1 MTVDFSG
8 YTHVHFSFADV
19 GLDLQIKMDA
29 MATSE
34 FVKFKGL
41 GGFKK
46 IVSFGGWGIST
57 DVGTYQHLRNAMLPA
72 NVDTVV
78 TNLVNWMN
86 ANQLDGLD
94 IDWEYPGAPD
104 IPGIPAG
111 LPSDAPNYLNFLKK
125 LKAKMPAGKSLS
137 IAAPA
142 SYWYLK
148 QFPITDM
155 AQQLDYIVYMTY
167 DLHGQWDYGNQWTG
181 NWLKS
186 HVNWTETQQALN
198 LITHAGVP
206 SNKVLLGLGAYGRSF
221 QQVDPNCSGPNCK
234 FTGPNSGALPG
245 KCTNAAG
252 YISLAEIEQ
261 LSDVR
266 SKTVDDGSTIVTY
279 GSNQWVAYLTKQQM
293 VDRTNWAS
301 GKNLGGTIV
310 WAADLINMSPKVGPA
325 CDTSLISTFDDYIKS
340 SCSRADI
347 ISLSISEIRKAIDFW
362 ETKLRPDYDQGVI
375 DARDLISGLP
385 NNKIELDGIAIG
397 VVAIV
402 AQVFVELW
410 NKPSYPVPDNV
421 MKMVNENLNQSNN
434 LKILLENAANTVP
447 NAEALIRA
455 MDRNVTDIVESDPIP
470 GPYHGLANRRNIVRP
485 TTPYAWFTPSGKTQC
500 DTESA
505 VTQKQAVYTKM
516 SGSFTDKE
524 EKKGIPLERG
534 L

>member
-1 MTVDFSG
+1 
-8 YTHVHFSFADV
+8 
-19 GLDLQIKMDA
+19 MDA

-181 NWLKS
+181 
-186 HVNWTETQQALN
+186 
-198 LITHAGVP
+198 
-206 SNKVLLGLGAYGRSF
+206 
-221 QQVDPNCSGPNCK
+221 
-234 FTGPNSGALPG
+234 
-245 KCTNAAG
+245 

-385 NNKIELDGIAIG
+385 NNKIELD
-397 VVAIV
+397 
-402 AQVFVELW
+402 
-410 NKPSYPVPDNV
+410 
-421 MKMVNENLNQSNN
+421 
-434 LKILLENAANTVP
+434 
-447 NAEALIRA
+447 A

-524 EKKGIPLERG
+524 EKKGIPVM
-534 L
+534 